1 MQTGFRPMPCHLPC
15 IFSVR
20 MLTKASA
27 FLALSALASTGLA
40 QETTTIPALPN
51 GEKQRVELKPA
62 PEDSSITRIIA
73 SRVPML
79 HVSRHPL
86 DDQMSERALTLF
98 LDRFDP
104 LKLYFYQSDIDQFRA
119 YKDNIDDWV
128 KNGKL
133 DLAFKIFE
141 RFAQR
146 VDERVETALTL
157 LDGDF
162 DFSKEEF
169 VVADGEDASYAVTPK
184 DAEDRWRRQIKY
196 ALLELKDDDTE
207 GEEARDLL
215 RRRYKRLSRRF
226 ASFKSADLLEAY
238 LTSITN
244 AYDPHSTYMSAS
256 TLDDF
261 NIQMGLKLQG
271 IGAALREKDGS
282 TVVTSVIAG
291 GAADLDKRLKPD
303 DVIISVGQGAEGDMV
318 DIVEMPLKDVVNL
331 IRGNAGTVV
340 RLGVKVGGAGE
351 TTVYQITRAEVEL
364 AESAARGQIIE
375 HETADG
381 GKRKIGFI
389 SLPSFYM
396 DMEAARENRADF
408 RSSTADVRKILVDFK
423 EKGVDA
429 VVLDLSRNGGGS
441 LVEAI
446 SLTGLFINRGP
457 VVQVKDFNNDVQI
470 YDDERAGTVWS
481 GPLVI
486 LTSKFSASAS
496 EILAGAIQDYRRG
509 IIVGDPAT
517 HGKGTVQ
524 SLIDVAERL
533 LMMKRQNFGAL
544 KVTLQQFYL
553 PDGASTQRDGVP
565 ADIVLPSIS
574 QKLDVGEGDLKFAL
588 PADRIPAAKHEVYS
602 LAPESMLTDLRKK
615 SIARIE
621 SDDEFKDL
629 MRRVELFVKQK
640 NDKVIPLEESAFL
653 ARRAELDSQKEKEK
667 EAEELQDSSEV
678 YRDTFYNREVLNIAV
693 DYIDALRSKDLALK
707 D

>member
-1 MQTGFRPMPCHLPC
+1 MPCHLPC

>member
-1 MQTGFRPMPCHLPC
+1 MPCHLPC

-141 RFAQR
+141 RFTQR

-303 DVIISVGQGAEGDMV
+303 DVIISVGQGNEGEMV

-375 HETADG
+375 HATADG

-602 LAPESMLTDLRKK
+602 LVPESMLTDLRKK

-667 EAEELQDSSEV
+667 EAEELEDSSEV

>member
-1 MQTGFRPMPCHLPC
+1 MPCHLPC

-40 QETTTIPALPN
+40 QETTTAPALPD
-51 GEKQRVELKPA
+51 GEKEKVALKPA

-104 LKLYFYQSDIDQFRA
+104 LKLYFYQSDVDQFRA

-146 VDERVETALTL
+146 VDERVDTALKL
-157 LDGDF
+157 LDGEF
-162 DFSKEEF
+162 DFNKEEF

-196 ALLELKDDDTE
+196 ALLELKDDETE

-303 DVIISVGQGAEGDMV
+303 DVIVSVGQGTEGEMV

-331 IRGNAGTVV
+331 IRGNAGTIV

-364 AESAARGQIIE
+364 AESGARGEIIE
-375 HETADG
+375 HPAADG
-381 GKRKIGFI
+381 SKRKIGFI

-524 SLIDVAERL
+524 TLIDVAERL

-602 LAPESMLTDLRKK
+602 LVPESMLTELRKK
-615 SIARIE
+615 SMDRIE

-667 EAEELQDSSEV
+667 KAEELQDSSEV

>member
-1 MQTGFRPMPCHLPC
+1 MPCHLPC

-303 DVIISVGQGAEGDMV
+303 DVIISVGQGNEGEMV

-375 HETADG
+375 HATADG

-602 LAPESMLTDLRKK
+602 LVPESMLTDLRKK

-640 NDKVIPLEESAFL
+640 NDKVIPLEQSAFL

-667 EAEELQDSSEV
+667 EAEELEDSSEV

>member
-1 MQTGFRPMPCHLPC
+1 MPCHLPC

-303 DVIISVGQGAEGDMV
+303 DVIISVGQGNEGEMV

-375 HETADG
+375 HATADG

-602 LAPESMLTDLRKK
+602 LVPESMLTDLRKK

-667 EAEELQDSSEV
+667 EAEELEDSSEV